1 MDLNMDLIKEHF
13 LPSDEREATAE
24 MVCASYCL
32 DQARIAI
39 FREDYKKALAYFEN
53 ATRSIRE
60 LARLNEKK
68 KTQEKLEKMIS
79 ELAKSSGFEAYRKEL
94 GL

>member
-1 MDLNMDLIKEHF
+1 MDLIKEHF
-13 LPSDEREATAE
+13 LPQDEREATAE
-24 MVCASYCL
+24 MMCATYCL
-32 DQARIAI
+32 DQARYAVL
-39 FREDYKKALAYFEN
+39 REDYKKALAYFEN

-68 KTQEKLEKMIS
+68 KTHVKLEKMIS
-79 ELAKSSGFEAYRKEL
+79 ELSKSKSFETYRKEL

>member
-1 MDLNMDLIKEHF
+1 MDLVKEHF
-13 LPSDEREATAE
+13 LPQDEREATAE

-39 FREDYKKALAYFEN
+39 FQEDYKRALAYFEN

-68 KTQEKLEKMIS
+68 KTHVKLEKLIT
-79 ELAKSSGFEAYRKEL
+79 ELAKNSGFGKEL